1 MTFYLERPL
10 WRNKHH
16 EVTRENLSE
25 KDYRARLNK
34 QRDIISVSETNE
46 YVVYFCRNSYQV
58 FESYRY
64 SGFIFDQMK
73 QIIGYRVSE
82 HLTT

>member
-34 QRDIISVSETNE
+34 QRDIISVSETAN
-46 YVVYFCRNSYQV
+46 RRTNTW
-58 FESYRY
+58 
-64 SGFIFDQMK
+64 FIFVEIPIK
-73 QIIGYRVSE
+73 YSNHTGIAGSSLIK
-82 HLTT
+82 